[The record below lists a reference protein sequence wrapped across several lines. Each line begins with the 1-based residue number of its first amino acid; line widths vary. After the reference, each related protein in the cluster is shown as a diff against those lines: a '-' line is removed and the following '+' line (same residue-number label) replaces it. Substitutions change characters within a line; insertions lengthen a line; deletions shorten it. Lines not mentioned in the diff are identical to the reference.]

1 MKTNTHGMKMI
12 GLKKTAGETKNAH
25 LGCVHVYYDRATGEV
40 WGEFSA
46 SVNSYTVYDDP
57 RIIPVC
63 TAQNR
68 MTMQEIADIIR
79 IAVYDAEAR
88 EARNAEIEAA
98 YK

>member
-1 MKTNTHGMKMI
+1 MTNTHGLKMI
-12 GLKKTAGETKNAH
+12 GLKKTAGKTKRAC
-25 LGCVHVYYDRATGEV
+25 LGCVHVYYDRATGEA

-46 SVNSYTVYDDP
+46 SESSYTIYDNP

-63 TAQNR
+63 TTRNR

-79 IAVYDAEAR
+79 IKVYDAEAR